1 MKIYNS
7 HNLPNNAA
15 LFIGSGITKLRV
27 SLRVPKTLK
36 SHLGVHKTSKGNYI
50 ISETVKVTEYDYLH
64 KVYITLLQKL
74 QIKARDMK
82 IRHLRDEQFILKQGK
97 QLSMKI

>member
-1 MKIYNS
+1 MKICNFN
-7 HNLPNNAA
+7 NLPNNAT
-15 LFIGSGITKLRV
+15 LIIRRGVYELRV

-36 SHLGVHKTSKGNYI
+36 SHLGVYKTPKGNYI

-82 IRHLRDEQFILKQGK
+82 IRHLRDEQFILKQFN
-97 QLSMKI
+97 